1 MPSIVLLA
9 LTPSPDG
16 SLACLEPLEDGTVLG
31 RLVGQLRPFGDVVV
45 LSDTDTRD
53 AVAEAVPA
61 DTTVVGVAGPAEA
74 AGWLAR
80 SRADG
85 ELLLLPADVVTG
97 PLAVVMLADE
107 AAAGT
112 WALVAPATEP
122 GDHVRVTRDRIRAA
136 GSSVHRVQH
145 PTHRSRAVLRIGAV
159 DRPRLAAVA
168 GSLEAH
174 LRAGELPADTD
185 LSAALLVGLL
195 RSGRAVRA
203 HRLPVTLPWT
213 RVGSPEQARQALA
226 AVSNTDE
233 ERVRLDA
240 AVKTEDGFFTTFFV
254 SPYSRHL
261 ARWCARAGLSP
272 NQVTSASMAV
282 AVAAAAAF
290 AQGGLALTVVGAL
303 LLQFSFTLDCV
314 DGQLA
319 RYTRRF
325 SAFGAWLDSVFDRG
339 KEYVVFAGL
348 AVGGIR
354 AGDEASLWLL
364 AVAALGLQTF
374 RHTVDFGYA
383 TEQEQALAV
392 VPEQPLTDVD
402 ELGASFWEPVPV
414 SARAPAAAEITAT
427 RDRGVPSPDP
437 GAVTGR
443 DPAAGA
449 PARRRPAHQVIELL
463 RRAERVPLLKWA
475 KRIVILPIG
484 ERFLLISLVTPLVS
498 PRATFTVL
506 LLWGGVATAYTFGG
520 RLVRSLS

>member
-1 MPSIVLLA
+1 MPTIVLLA

-16 SLACLEPLEDGTVLG
+16 SSTCLAPLEGGTVVA
-31 RLVGQLRPFGDVVV
+31 RLVEQLRPFGDVVV
-45 LSDTDTRD
+45 LARSPAREEI
-53 AVAEAVPA
+53 AAAVPA
-61 DTTVVGVAGPAEA
+61 DTGVVEVAGPEDA

-80 SRADG
+80 FRADG
-85 ELLLLPADVVTG
+85 ELLVLPADVVTG
-97 PLAVVMLADE
+97 SLAVAMLADE

-112 WALVAPATEP
+112 WALVAPASEA
-122 GDHVRVTRDRIRAA
+122 GDDVRVTRGRIRAA
-136 GSSVHRVQH
+136 GSPVHRVQH
-145 PTHRSRAVLRIGAV
+145 PTHRSRAVLRIAAA
-159 DRPRLAAVA
+159 DRARFAAVA
-168 GSLEAH
+168 EALEGH
-174 LRAGELPADTD
+174 LRAGELPADPE
-185 LSAALLVGLL
+185 LGAQLLVGML
-195 RSGRAVRA
+195 RSGRALRA
-203 HRLPVTLPWT
+203 QLLPAALPWS
-213 RVGSPEQARQALA
+213 RVGSADRARDALA
-226 AVSNTDE
+226 WVSATDE

-240 AVKTEDGFFTTFFV
+240 AVKDEDGFFTTFFV

-261 ARWCARAGLSP
+261 ARWCARVGITP

-282 AVAAAAAF
+282 AIAAAVAF
-290 AQGGLALTVVGAL
+290 AQGGLALAVVGAV

-354 AGDEASLWLL
+354 SGDDASLWLL
-364 AVAALGLQTF
+364 AVAALALQTF

-383 TEQEQALAV
+383 TVQEQALAV
-392 VPEQPLTDVD
+392 LPEQPLTDVD
-402 ELGASFWEPVPV
+402 EVGASFWEPVPAA
-414 SARAPAAAEITAT
+414 ARAPAAAGSASADEH
-427 RDRGVPSPDP
+427 
-437 GAVTGR
+437 TG
-443 DPAAGA
+443 PAAG
-449 PARRRPAHQVIELL
+449 PATAVPAEAVSSGGGRTAHRVIELL
-463 RRAERVPLLKWA
+463 RRAERVPILKWA

-498 PRATFTVL
+498 PRATFVVL